1 MEMKLKQSEIE
12 TALRKYVL
20 SILTLAEGSQ
30 LAIDFAATRGPE
42 GFTATIDIQPPTE
55 EQPKAETVEEPIP
68 TQTVTRKPRLQATK
82 EPQKTVAEPEPEV
95 ATTAQT
101 QAVEEQPSDPEPVAE
116 EPKAEDPV
124 DKQKPGTGFPGF
136 SADTENSEPEIPEDP
151 EALAVETPAADPAP
165 EVKKPSLFANLR
177 GS

>member
-55 EQPKAETVEEPIP
+55 EEPKAETVEEPIP
-68 TQTVTRKPRLQATK
+68 AQTITRKPRLQAAK
-82 EPQKTVAEPEPEV
+82 EPQKPVAEPEPEV
-95 ATTAQT
+95 ATTAQP
-101 QAVEEQPSDPEPVAE
+101 QAEQEQLSDPEPVAE
-116 EPKAEDPV
+116 ETKAEDPV

-136 SADTENSEPEIPEDP
+136 SADTEKEEPEIPEEP
-151 EALAVETPAADPAP
+151 VALEVDTPPADPAP

-177 GS
+177 GN